1 MSAVRLMPSVR
12 RLLVRRPWIH
22 WSIVVACALATAATV
37 LDRVERIDEARQRW
51 GTTRTVLVAAR
62 DIAPG
67 DPLVVVAR
75 ELPAAMVTE
84 SALDAERADDAAAV
98 ARQHIAEGEI
108 VTVVDVGRHDRSG
121 PLGLAPDGWLAVP
134 IVESP
139 ASGAAIGD
147 RVQLAG
153 DGMVIAGEAIVV
165 GYHDDVTLV
174 AVPADVAPLVPAAA
188 ESGGLVVLLAP

>member
-1 MSAVRLMPSVR
+1 MPTVR

-37 LDRVERIDEARQRW
+37 LDRVERIDDARQRW
-51 GTTRTVLVAAR
+51 GATRTVLVAAR

-67 DPLVVVAR
+67 EALVVVAR
-75 ELPAAMVTE
+75 ERPAAMVTD
-84 SALDAERADDAAAV
+84 SALGAEGATLV

-108 VTVVDVGRHDRSG
+108 VTVVDVGRGERSG

-153 DGMVIAGEAIVV
+153 DGMVIAPEAIVV

-174 AVPADVAPLVPAAA
+174 AVPADLAPLVPAAA